1 MELAVYITAFFTL
14 FVVIDPIG
22 LAPLFVALTNGMSA
36 AERRTIA
43 IRACLTGAGILTV
56 FAFFGEAVLGGI
68 GIGMPA
74 FRISGGILL
83 FLTALDML
91 FDRRTKRRQDHS
103 EAETPSD
110 DPSIFPLA
118 MPLTA
123 GPGAMATMILLAGQ
137 GSGFVDSFIF
147 VLVMLV
153 VVGCVFAICLLA
165 APIERMLGETG
176 TNVVTRLLG
185 MLLAALSVQFVLDGL
200 EPFIHGL

>member
-1 MELAVYITAFFTL
+1 MELAIYITAFFTL

-22 LAPLFVALTNGMSA
+22 LAPLFVAMTNGMTPA
-36 AERRTIA
+36 QRRA
-43 IRACLTGAGILTV
+43 IGVRACVTGAGILTV
-56 FAFFGEAVLGGI
+56 FGFFGEAVLGGI

-91 FDRRTKRRQDHS
+91 FDRRTKRRQDQS
-103 EAETPSD
+103 ENDAPTD

-118 MPLTA
+118 MPLIA

-137 GSGFVDSFIF
+137 GNGALDTLAFAA
-147 VLVMLV
+147 VMLA
-153 VVGCVFAICLLA
+153 VVGCVFVMFLLA
-165 APIERMLGETG
+165 TPIERLLGDTG
-176 TNVVTRLLG
+176 TNVVTRLMG